1 MTVSFE
7 YIKRMMGWCPN
18 AEMQLKRE
26 GIYMDSYGVI
36 VINKIKGMG
45 FNGFVSILHL
55 VYALWLVSTALR
67 VLANVQIFPWYVMD
81 GSVLE

>member
-1 MTVSFE
+1 
-7 YIKRMMGWCPN
+7 
-18 AEMQLKRE
+18 
-26 GIYMDSYGVI
+26 MDSYGVI